1 MRRSASIP
9 LGDVVLP
16 PGVLIR
22 SFTRGD
28 EAEILR
34 VNAAAFADHPE
45 QGGMD
50 ATNLAERM
58 AEPWF
63 DPAGLL
69 VAVEDSDEDSD
80 DDRAMLGFHW
90 TKRHSARLG
99 EVYVV
104 AVAPEAQGR
113 GLGKSLT
120 LAGLHHLAGVEEVLL
135 YVESDNRAGPCGVR
149 TAGVLARRRGHPR
162 AVSPFADPSHWL
174 GAERPRGNGHLALTR
189 WCQTASMVTESTRL
203 PTRVAGSIEE
213 GPVDTGLHVV
223 AADTFD
229 VEPPYTPGEEALA
242 AVEKYADRF
251 LDREVSWLHF
261 NQRVLEL
268 AEDPTPAAA
277 RARSFPGHL
286 RQQPRR
292 VLHGARGRPQ
302 APDGSRSGRPIR
314 RRDSSRA
321 RS

>member
-1 MRRSASIP
+1 MLEIKAWDPDVQDRLDGIRAACVGADGHDPLDEAAQLRLKHHGLSGAHLWLADSAGFAFRHDGSLDLAVHPEHRGHGVGTTLAAAAAAGATSAWSHGDHPAAATLARKHGFVRARELWVMRRSASIP
-9 LGDVVLP
+9 LGDVEVP
-16 PGVLIR
+16 AGVLIR
-22 SFTRGD
+22 AFTPGD

-80 DDRAMLGFHW
+80 EDRAMLGFHW

-135 YVESDNRAGPCGVR
+135 YVESDNRP
-149 TAGVLARRRGHPR
+149 
-162 AVSPFADPSHWL
+162 
-174 GAERPRGNGHLALTR
+174 
-189 WCQTASMVTESTRL
+189 
-203 PTRVAGSIEE
+203 
-213 GPVDTGLHVV
+213 
-223 AADTFD
+223 
-229 VEPPYTPGEEALA
+229 ALA
-242 AVEKYADRF
+242 VYERLGFSHA
-251 LDREVSWLHF
+251 
-261 NQRVLEL
+261 
-268 AEDPTPAAA
+268 AEDTHVQY
-277 RARSFPGHL
+277 RHS
-286 RQQPRR
+286 
-292 VLHGARGRPQ
+292 
-302 APDGSRSGRPIR
+302 
-314 RRDSSRA
+314 
-321 RS
+321 